1 MTSLDVAFGASAE
14 QAQAQA
20 QAQAPVPVAAPTA
33 PPPPPPPPMDELK
46 TPYGRVLAQLVR
58 FVSAV
63 QLQSASGNANGGGDP
78 EAITAAVREKWN
90 AIPAPKTNAELH
102 AAVTQMYAM
111 NLEQFA
117 RTLAACD
124 SSMRLYFHGQGIKL
138 AQAVRAD
145 TDELAF
151 ASATMRWL
159 LQQALPSLATQP
171 EEAKLGTVKELRRN
185 YAALDATCKVAR
197 PDDSNPVLVAAS
209 HNLAEAQQAIHVL
222 KHELKRSEA
231 RAKRVGL
238 DFSSKC
244 VTESTGDDD
253 VLHGLDDAV
262 VAELVATRSST
273 TRTTNVVLIV
283 MFVLAV
289 AAIIVLTVL
298 LLRKPSPSPSPT
310 PALAVGANAN
320 AIANTNGG
328 LGGRTY
334 RSGGSAPTLTS
345 MSTSTSTST
354 LIPKP
359 SVSTAY
365 VHPSSFTP
373 ADNTSANPF
382 STHNWG
388 FPPLESLNS

>member
-20 QAQAPVPVAAPTA
+20 PVPVAAVMPQPQ
-33 PPPPPPPPMDELK
+33 PPPPPTPPPMDELK

-78 EAITAAVREKWN
+78 EAVTAAVREKWN

-238 DFSSKC
+238 DFSPKC
-244 VTESTGDDD
+244 VTDSTGDDD

-262 VAELVATRSST
+262 VAELVAARFST
-273 TRTTNVVLIV
+273 TRNVNVFLIV
-283 MFVLAV
+283 MVVLAV
-289 AAIIVLTVL
+289 AAVITLTVL
-298 LLRKPSPSPSPT
+298 LIRKPCT
-310 PALAVGANAN
+310 ETA
-320 AIANTNGG
+320 
-328 LGGRTY
+328 
-334 RSGGSAPTLTS
+334 
-345 MSTSTSTST
+345 TSTST
-354 LIPKP
+354 LTPASALSPAAFAGGRAYRPGVTTPKP
-359 SVSTAY
+359 SLPTHAFASSAY
-365 VHPSSFTP
+365 VHPSIT
-373 ADNTSANPF
+373 ADGDNTTNLF

-388 FPPLESLNS
+388 FPPIDALNS